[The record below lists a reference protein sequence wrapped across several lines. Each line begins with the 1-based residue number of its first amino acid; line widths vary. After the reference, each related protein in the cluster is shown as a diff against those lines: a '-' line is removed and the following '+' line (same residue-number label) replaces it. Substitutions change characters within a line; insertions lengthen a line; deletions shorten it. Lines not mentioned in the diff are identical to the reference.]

1 MTDLKVAGKPNA
13 GAMSGIEP
21 FVRRLYDTPG
31 MTIVAVVE
39 FRHDQRVQPAS
50 GSDTSPSV
58 TLKITGC
65 EIATKEHEGALR
77 EAQRA
82 LYTMRTA
89 RGTIDEETGGVELAE
104 ETMRRTGGLMHAIE
118 TARLRGGLL
127 HYVNYIKQVNAKVN
141 ELSVSEMAHELAL
154 VADGLVA
161 VLNTAGAGDDD
172 DDE

>member
-21 FVRRLYDTPG
+21 FVRRLYDSPG
-31 MTIVAVVE
+31 MSIVTITE

-50 GSDTSPSV
+50 GSDTNPSV
-58 TLKITGC
+58 TLKIVGC

-82 LYTMRTA
+82 LFLVRTA
-89 RGTIDEETGGVELAE
+89 HGTIDEETGGVELAE
-104 ETMRRTGGLMHAIE
+104 ETMRRTGGLIHAIE

-127 HYVNYIKQVNAKVN
+127 HYVNYIKQVNAKSHT
-141 ELSVSEMAHELAL
+141 LSATEMAHELSL
-154 VADGLVA
+154 VADGLTA
-161 VLNTAGAGDDD
+161 VLDMAGQESDDD
-172 DDE
+172 D